1 MLPARRSALIE
12 WECNWENHPSNEIFE
27 PLSSWVEWQQKHK
40 QQSLLQTN
48 VKELLVELFAD
59 KESRG
64 KLRRTK
70 YVRLLLYSLLIASY
84 HIILSMYTL

>member
-40 QQSLLQTN
+40 QQSLLQTS
-48 VKELLVELFAD
+48 VKELLDDLFVD

-64 KLRRTK
+64 KLSRTK
-70 YVRLLLYSLLIASY
+70 MCVRLLLVCL
-84 HIILSMYTL
+84 